1 MATPD
6 YLLVR
11 TGPASA
17 APVSVAEVKLDQRI
31 EHDDDDA
38 LLEALIIAATEYARE
53 FVGKA
58 LISEE
63 WALSLR
69 SAGRDG
75 RISLPVTPVSAL
87 VSATYFD
94 ADNQAQSLNVSDFYL
109 YSGEDWSYIEPVNGS
124 WPTVYDR
131 LDAITVTFTAGFGA
145 DAADVPST
153 IRQAIRL
160 LVGHWYENRLAA
172 SDIVV
177 QKIPFGADALLG
189 LSRKGWV
196 A

>member
-11 TGPASA
+11 TGAASV

-31 EHDDDDA
+31 EHDDDDS
-38 LLEALIIAATEYARE
+38 LLQGLIAAATEYAQE

-58 LISEE
+58 LIAQD

-87 VSATYFD
+87 VSITYFD

-109 YSGEDWSYIEPVNGS
+109 HGGEDWAYIEPVNGS
-124 WPTVYDR
+124 WPAVYDR
-131 LDAITVTFTAGFGA
+131 LDALTVTFTAGYGA
-145 DAADVPST
+145 AAEDVPST